1 MSLISK
7 NKTAKEIIENKDFR
21 HSYVWE
27 HLKRSIPFQIRT
39 MRTEREWSQAK
50 AGEILGKPQNVISRL
65 ESPAYGKLSIQ
76 TLMEIAEGFDVGL
89 IVKFVPFSRFLNEY
103 NDVSF
108 EALSAASPVGASEI
122 QAIWNWAVDK
132 KPQLKSRRKR
142 PTLSA
147 NTSQGVLFLDKKN
160 GAVLQGGSKPHQKA
174 ESDTFEEYISKVGAP
189 HKQSSIEQIL
199 KAQNNGQQQ
208 LEKAA

>member
-27 HLKRSIPFQIRT
+27 HIKRIIPFQIRT

-76 TLMEIAEGFDVGL
+76 TLMEIARGFDVGL
-89 IVKFVPFSRFLNEY
+89 IIKFVPFSRFLNEHE
-103 NDVSF
+103 DVSF
-108 EALSAASPVGASEI
+108 EALCAQSPTESLET
-122 QAIWNWAVDK
+122 QAIWNWASVENETSK
-132 KPQLKSRRKR
+132 RKLKTRNKR
-142 PTLSA
+142 AA
-147 NTSQGVLFLDKKN
+147 NPEQKSLLFNKS
-160 GAVLQGGSKPHQKA
+160 AVLVRGNGYSSRSSFDELAVSYP
-174 ESDTFEEYISKVGAP
+174 SDEHSQDSWQSLVSPSEHRQNI
-189 HKQSSIEQIL
+189 KQ
-199 KAQNNGQQQ
+199 
-208 LEKAA
+208 AA